1 MEEHLFPIND
11 SSQQWKDYRN
21 HIQSYASLTPI
32 GLDAAALTALA
43 KEMKRGGQLFSRYK
57 IQSYRGVN
65 YVIFE
70 GYAGLREDLKGTR
83 YQASNPKIVSMG
95 IGKQGIKSVVSGG
108 FVVSILISAGFHSV
122 DQLLDDQ
129 RTWHDFVGGVA
140 VDVAVAAVSSGIAWG
155 AVGTYVGGAT
165 AMVAVGPLL
174 AIVAVGTLATF
185 FISRTID
192 TESLA
197 DIMANSLET
206 LESSIKSEVEHS
218 RRQIDRVERAYRSD
232 PLSFLHR
239 LFGIPEVGLR
249 PTRS

>member
-1 MEEHLFPIND
+1 MGV
-11 SSQQWKDYRN
+11 
-21 HIQSYASLTPI
+21 LTRDI
-32 GLDAAALTALA
+32 
-43 KEMKRGGQLFSRYK
+43 
-57 IQSYRGVN
+57 
-65 YVIFE
+65 E

-83 YQASNPKIVSMG
+83 YQANNPKIVSMG
-95 IGKQGIKSVVSGG
+95 IGKQGVKSVVSGG

-155 AVGTYVGGAT
+155 AVGTYVGGAS

-206 LESSIKSEVEHS
+206 LEAGIRSELES
-218 RRQIDRVERAYRSD
+218 TRREINRVEKEYKSD
-232 PLSFLHR
+232 PLGFLHR
-239 LFGIPEVGLR
+239 LFGIPRVGLSSAR
-249 PTRS
+249 R